1 MHAENNFTSYVLLL
15 TTELARSVKEVSPSK
30 ELLKA
35 PSPSNILTQSVVN
48 SLHKKCLLNL
58 SLIHCTW
65 TLLPIAY
72 VLDTGFH
79 VFFWVGKEA
88 SSQVRS
94 RGFAQA
100 KVHNSVDIIDYINY
114 NIYDTIH
121 PLKGQIIIIY
131 IFTVYRHNQSFQ
143 FCMQA
148 GGDINYCPWA
158 LPNSSSLLD

>member
-15 TTELARSVKEVSPSK
+15 TTGLARSVKEASPSR

-35 PSPSNILTQSVVN
+35 PSPSNILTQSMVN

-58 SLIHCTW
+58 SLIHCIC

-88 SSQVRS
+88 SSQVKS

-100 KVHNSVDIIDYINY
+100 KVHNSLYHTY
-114 NIYDTIH
+114 AF
-121 PLKGQIIIIY
+121 KGQTIIILY
-131 IFTVYRHNQSFQ
+131 IHSLSSQSFQ
-143 FCMQA
+143 FCMRA

-158 LPNSSSLLD
+158 LPNSSSLCD